1 MTEAQAAAKARCS
14 KITTGTTAH
23 HLLALRRAAAPF
35 AERLSVVALDLNHQR
50 RHDALAPQRD
60 RHALV
65 PMPVV
70 KA

>member
-1 MTEAQAAAKARCS
+1 MREAQAAAMARCS

-35 AERLSVVALDLNHQR
+35 AERLSVVALDSNHQR
-50 RHDALAPQRD
+50 RYDALAPQRD
-60 RHALV
+60 RLV
-65 PMPVV
+65 MVPLPAV